1 MRRFFRDAT
10 YFLKASIALNA
21 VLAVGKLVAGI
32 LTFSIFM
39 CFHAFYNVG
48 MGMAKYFILAG
59 IKRSA
64 SRSEEYEVFRT
75 VGIVVLAASL
85 VYALYS
91 VRLFIGG
98 QSARYPQVAAITIA
112 TVTFTEIVL
121 NIQGSIST
129 KKADRLMLH
138 ANKLVGLASS
148 LVSLVLT
155 QTAIMSFAHDG
166 DAAFANG
173 LSGVFFGICAALIGL
188 YMLLYGSL
196 RRHKEKMSAD
206 RYNNR

>member
-21 VLAVGKLVAGI
+21 ILAVGKLVAGI

-59 IKRSA
+59 IKKSA

-85 VYALYS
+85 VYAL
-91 VRLFIGG
+91 
-98 QSARYPQVAAITIA
+98 
-112 TVTFTEIVL
+112 
-121 NIQGSIST
+121 
-129 KKADRLMLH
+129 
-138 ANKLVGLASS
+138 
-148 LVSLVLT
+148 
-155 QTAIMSFAHDG
+155 
-166 DAAFANG
+166 
-173 LSGVFFGICAALIGL
+173 
-188 YMLLYGSL
+188 
-196 RRHKEKMSAD
+196 
-206 RYNNR
+206 